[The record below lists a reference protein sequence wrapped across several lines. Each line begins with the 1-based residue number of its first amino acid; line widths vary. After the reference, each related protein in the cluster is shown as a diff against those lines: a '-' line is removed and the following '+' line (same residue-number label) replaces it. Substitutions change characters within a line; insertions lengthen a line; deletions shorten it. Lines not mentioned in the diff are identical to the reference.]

1 MFMATSAELNTIKSA
16 KHQEALGATTNCSK
30 VQEAAVAPAVSSGV
44 CYLQNK
50 CKQDQLETMQQ
61 AMQQFHA
68 TSLNYN
74 QHISVLRQ
82 NWVSY
87 SLATNSYQKL
97 HTILYTLPYLGFH
110 ASCRPSSGLKSRVWP
125 LRLLVLFTV
134 IARPELRFHNH
145 LLISTAWIKG
155 QPDVSLTR
163 LQKRDGTARCVRVIT
178 NKEAASPRTYRQSPS
193 LWSHLLS
200 SLLCICP
207 CRLSSNCHLRC
218 TSCTR
223 S

>member
-1 MFMATSAELNTIKSA
+1 MQTRSAGDNAAGNAAIPCNESQLQPTHKCVASELGF
-16 KHQEALGATTNCSK
+16 LFPG
-30 VQEAAVAPAVSSGV
+30 
-44 CYLQNK
+44 Y
-50 CKQDQLETMQQ
+50 KQL
-61 AMQQFHA
+61 
-68 TSLNYN
+68 
-74 QHISVLRQ
+74 
-82 NWVSY
+82 
-87 SLATNSYQKL
+87 QKL

-125 LRLLVLFTV
+125 LRLLVFFTV